1 MPVMSIL
8 ICFGSGALFAGGLAL
23 SGMTQPAKVVGF
35 LDVAGDWDPS
45 LALVMVGAIAV
56 YWLAYTRVKVLEA
69 PVFASRFS
77 LPDNKDIDRRLLVG
91 SAMFGVGWGISGYC
105 PGPALVSLTSGT
117 PQSWIFCSAMVVGML
132 LFEVTASPKPLTQ
145 PSIGLE
151 NSIGD
156 AATPDG

>member
-1 MPVMSIL
+1 MSIL
-8 ICFGSGALFAGGLAL
+8 ICFVSGALFAGGLAL

-56 YWLAYTRVKVLEA
+56 YWLAYTRVKVLET
-69 PVFASRFS
+69 PVFASSFG

-91 SAMFGVGWGISGYC
+91 SGLFGIGWGLSGYC

-117 PQSWIFCSAMVVGML
+117 PQPWIFCSAMVVGML
-132 LFEVTASPKPLTQ
+132 LFEVTSSRKSLAKRST
-145 PSIGLE
+145 GLE
-151 NSIGD
+151 NTIGD